1 MKKTLASSFIAV
13 MLISVSNISYAALL
27 PTTGTVKF
35 QGNIVES
42 TCSVGS
48 DSDKIVNMG
57 TYLKSDIPGS
67 SGGEVTGS
75 KKDFKIKLTGCPVT
89 TPFSKMGITL
99 SGTKDAH
106 NPRLL
111 AIDSSGAEGIGIS
124 VYDSKGTQMDFTSGS
139 HKLDDIDI
147 DTASKEILLQA
158 AYVSNGQTAKA
169 GTANATL
176 NFEINYK

>member
-1 MKKTLASSFIAV
+1 MKKTFVLSFITV
-13 MLISVSNISYAALL
+13 MLISVSNISYAA
-27 PTTGTVKF
+27 PATTKGEVKF
-35 QGNIVES
+35 QGKIVES

-57 TYLKSDIPGS
+57 TYLKSDIKNVGEKVDGS
-67 SGGEVTGS
+67 ERN
-75 KKDFKIKLTGCPVT
+75 FKIKLTGCPVT
-89 TPFSKMGITL
+89 KPVSKMEITL

-106 NPRLL
+106 NPKLL

-124 VYDSKGTQMDFTSGS
+124 VYDSKGTPMDFTSGS